1 MTAAAERPDTAA
13 LLLALAQGDEAI
25 REAAAHQL
33 AQRADPASTEALA
46 AALADPSPRVRCRA
60 AQGLAALH
68 DARALPVLIETID
81 TLPDL
86 LMAPS
91 TAATEA
97 LVRWGRGALPL
108 LVPLLDARQPV
119 TRQRAFLVL
128 QAIVGANDALTRRE
142 LWQRLGAYDPL
153 DTDAG
158 RRSAAAAAWSSW
170 VAMQHGTPR

>member
-1 MTAAAERPDTAA
+1 MTAAAGQPDTAA
-13 LLLALAQGDEAI
+13 LRLALAQGDEAM
-25 REAAAHQL
+25 RETAAHQL
-33 AQRADPASTEALA
+33 AQRADPANMEALA
-46 AALADPSPRVRCRA
+46 AALADRSPRVRCRA
-60 AQGLAALH
+60 AQGLALLH

-81 TLPDL
+81 ALPDL

-97 LVRWGRGALPL
+97 LVRWGRSALPQ

-128 QAIVGANDALTRRE
+128 RAIVGAEDALTWRE